1 MSIGISDKVV
11 LGDVLKYVGIKC
23 PKELMNTKLNDIVS
37 SMDMLEYKLYA
48 WDYGDG
54 TVVGYTEKEVPV
66 AGDIILL
73 KADMGE
79 GEITSPS
86 DLKLV
91 YHVVSDAD
99 GVITVSEHP
108 EGQTGGY
115 TFKRDTTKDYAET
128 ITGVTGVADVAA
140 NGLVMLEKGRLLKGI
155 NVNVGA

>member
-23 PKELMNTKLNDIVS
+23 PKELMCTKLNDIVTG
-37 SMDMLEYKLYA
+37 MDMLEYKLYA

-54 TVVGYTEKEVPV
+54 TVIGYTEKAVPV
-66 AGDIILL
+66 AGDVILL
-73 KADMGE
+73 KTDMGE

-108 EGQTGGY
+108 AGQTGGY
-115 TFKRDTTKDYAET
+115 TFKRDAAKDYAET
-128 ITGVTGVADVAA
+128 ITGVTGIADISA
-140 NGLVMLEKGRLLKGI
+140 NGLVMMEKGRLLKGV
-155 NVNVGA
+155 NVNIQ